1 VTQGGGLDLRI
12 EITDLD
18 KGARKAKAGADS
30 VIRRGLH
37 RSALAVQREQQLLAP
52 VDEGRLRADIDVEMD
67 SGAIPT
73 WAKIGTKVF
82 YAKFVELGTGL
93 FGPLHRLIRPV
104 NAKVLAFAVGGQML
118 FRRSVKGSRAQPFI
132 APSLPA
138 ALPQIGRI
146 WQDVGR
152 EIGKRLSVG

>member
-1 VTQGGGLDLRI
+1 MTQQGGLDLRI

-18 KGARKAKAGADS
+18 NGARKAKAGADRI
-30 VIRRGLH
+30 IRRGLQ
-37 RSALAVQREQQLLAP
+37 RSALAVQREQQIGAP

-67 SGAIPT
+67 PRPIPT
-73 WAKIGTKVF
+73 WAKIGPKVF

-104 NAKVLAFAVGGQML
+104 NAKVLAWSANGQQF
-118 FRRSVKGSRAQPFI
+118 FRRSVRGSRPQPFI

-138 ALPQIGRI
+138 AMGQIRRI
-146 WQDVGR
+146 WVEVGR
-152 EIGKRLSVG
+152 DIGKRLSVG